1 MSERTSEKISA
12 AMSARIEEM
21 KNVDF
26 EAKARKILSQQP
38 ILSARDVEV
47 TFSLRGNK
55 LTAIRRTSL
64 DLYEGETLAIVG
76 ESGSGKS
83 LRKHHYE
90 QS

>member
-38 ILSARDVEV
+38 AMTTMIL
-47 TFSLRGNK
+47 T
-55 LTAIRRTSL
+55 
-64 DLYEGETLAIVG
+64 
-76 ESGSGKS
+76 
-83 LRKHHYE
+83 
-90 QS
+90 